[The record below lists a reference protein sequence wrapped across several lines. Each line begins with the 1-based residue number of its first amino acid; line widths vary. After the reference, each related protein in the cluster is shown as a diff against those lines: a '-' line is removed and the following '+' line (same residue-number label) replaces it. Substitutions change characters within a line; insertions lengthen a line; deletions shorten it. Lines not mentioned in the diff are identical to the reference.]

1 MSWIVFLL
9 TCRCQSDFLYIQ
21 PTPWPIQQLTESKSA
36 AWKHP
41 LTAES
46 EWSRAM
52 ATRNIQQ
59 PDKLQDFSGLT
70 AAMDT
75 SKCLKSSC
83 QNCCFVLFVKRRES
97 TTVHVLTIFYIWL
110 YTFVS
115 GPTCCMSMSTLES
128 HITSQWKVF
137 LVKKVMDNPTGIQIQ
152 CLRLLRLRRLFI
164 YANTGLTNPHES
176 EGQWESVHNK
186 RMHSFFTHATYCW
199 KATLFFELIDGH
211 HLKIHQVQSMS
222 VRPSTPTQ
230 CSKLIS

>member
-46 EWSRAM
+46 EWSRAI

-75 SKCLKSSC
+75 SECLKSSC
-83 QNCCFVLFVKRRES
+83 QNSCFVLFVKRWES
-97 TTVHVLTIFYIWL
+97 TPVHVLTIIYIWL
-110 YTFVS
+110 YTFVC
-115 GPTCCMSMSTLES
+115 GPTCCMSMSPLES

-137 LVKKVMDNPTGIQIQ
+137 LLKKVMDNPTGIQIWIYSAYDFYAYDGYLSTQ
-152 CLRLLRLRRLFI
+152 IQVLPTPMNRRANENPYTTIECTAFLLMPHIVGKLPFLWIDWWVPFKDTVTTAGTI
-164 YANTGLTNPHES
+164 NVCQTDNTY
-176 EGQWESVHNK
+176 K
-186 RMHSFFTHATYCW
+186 M
-199 KATLFFELIDGH
+199 
-211 HLKIHQVQSMS
+211 
-222 VRPSTPTQ
+222 
-230 CSKLIS
+230 